1 MAINLK
7 SDKIVNPNFTLQTV
21 FIDLIS
27 IKSLSNLGLK
37 YLNDKAIEQT
47 ILGYQTLTFTAFVLK
62 INGT

>member
-7 SDKIVNPNFTLQTV
+7 SDKIVNPNFKLQTV

-27 IKSLSNLGLK
+27 IKSLSNLSLK

-47 ILGYQTLTFTAFVLK
+47 ILGYQTPTFTAFVLK